1 MDNNINGIGS
11 QLLNSLRE
19 TKNNDVLN
27 ILDICLKHLVP
38 HNHYNIYLNSSPDQN
53 KKKSNLTQET
63 ENSNIS
69 ENDTINNR

>member
-38 HNHYNIYLNSSPDQN
+38 HNHYNI
-53 KKKSNLTQET
+53 
-63 ENSNIS
+63 
-69 ENDTINNR
+69 